1 MFDLG
6 ILAAVCAA
14 VSAVAAAYVLADFWT
29 FFMRRYRERFLAET
43 AMELDDVLLSMPAGR
58 ILDLSVGLMAACGLL
73 AALIVMSLAAN
84 PSWQAPLICGVVAGG
99 AAFALPR
106 LVLRHMRKRRL
117 AKFNDQLENA
127 LNTMSGSL
135 KAGFSILQA
144 LEEVAGGRQ
153 HPIAIEFRLL
163 VQEIQLGVPLERA
176 LDNMQR
182 RLESPDLELVTLAII
197 TARQTGGE
205 LPAALDRLSGVIR
218 ERIRIQQKVRALTS
232 MGRLQVIIISIMP
245 FALLGGLMLVMPG
258 AAEIFFGTLF
268 GLAGLGVVVL
278 LVIFGALMASRITRI
293 DI

>member
-205 LPAALDRLSGVIR
+205 LPAALDRISGVIR

>member
-1 MFDLG
+1 MFDPG
-6 ILAAVCAA
+6 MLAAVCAA

-29 FFMRRYRERFLAET
+29 FFIRRYRERFLTET

-73 AALIVMSLAAN
+73 AALIVMSLTAN

-182 RLESPDLELVTLAII
+182 RLDSPDLELVTLAII

>member
-1 MFDLG
+1 
-6 ILAAVCAA
+6 
-14 VSAVAAAYVLADFWT
+14 
-29 FFMRRYRERFLAET
+29 
-43 AMELDDVLLSMPAGR
+43 
-58 ILDLSVGLMAACGLL
+58 MAACGLL

-106 LVLRHMRKRRL
+106 LVLRHMHKRRL

-205 LPAALDRLSGVIR
+205 LPAALDRISGVIR

>member
-6 ILAAVCAA
+6 MLAAVCAA

-29 FFMRRYRERFLAET
+29 FFIRRYRERFLTET

-182 RLESPDLELVTLAII
+182 RLDSPDLELVTLAII

>member
-6 ILAAVCAA
+6 LPAAACAA
-14 VSAVAAAYVLADFWT
+14 VSAVAATYVLAEFWT
-29 FFMRRYRERFLAET
+29 YFIRRYRERFLTET

-73 AALIVMSLAAN
+73 TALIVMSLADN

-106 LVLRHMRKRRL
+106 LVLRHMRRRRL
-117 AKFNDQLENA
+117 ARFNDQLENA

-182 RLESPDLELVTLAII
+182 RLDSPDLELVTLAII

-232 MGRLQVIIISIMP
+232 RGRLQVIIISLMP
-245 FALLGGLMLVMPG
+245 FALLGGLMLVMPS

-268 GLAGLGVVVL
+268 GLAGLGTAVL
-278 LVIFGALMASRITRI
+278 LVIFGALTASRITRI

>member
-6 ILAAVCAA
+6 MLAAVCAA

-29 FFMRRYRERFLAET
+29 FFIRRYRERFLTET

-182 RLESPDLELVTLAII
+182 RLDSPDLELVTLTII